1 MTQEKRTYMTQ
12 ERTYMTQEKNT
23 KITGKGHT
31 FYLGKHTYM
40 TQESIYT

>member
-1 MTQEKRTYMTQ
+1 MTT
-12 ERTYMTQEKNT
+12 EKNT

-31 FYLGKHTYM
+31 FYLGKHTHM

>member
-23 KITGKGHT
+23 
-31 FYLGKHTYM
+31 YM
-40 TQESIYT
+40 TKEMRT